1 MPNPN
6 PALLPSP
13 ALFDVTTVAKAP
25 VEGTIERV
33 ALEELELAPNPRKHI
48 THDSIHSLA
57 GLLMRTGQLIPCI
70 GHRPDPDQ
78 PTVLLY
84 DGQRRLL
91 AAKAS
96 HELAGT
102 DGFEALAPVRTLIV
116 LLLDHEPTPDE
127 IRRIQAQANQREELG
142 LVDQQQ
148 QFADCW
154 HARAGLPEDERILA
168 VCADLGITPKRAH
181 NLRRQLTLPE
191 PIRERVAERPT
202 GHQLSVT
209 MANRLADMHEIA
221 PNLTQAVAKRITST
235 DLHDSALRDLGAF
248 VHRTIVEDEHT
259 YAVRIDDGAMLD
271 AAEHIERARTHL
283 TATERE
289 QLAHILAC
297 EPDKV
302 DRELDTLTARAKT
315 KALKLTITPQTR
327 DRARAGRFAYV
338 HQRGQDFA
346 DGIWVVNPLFIIDL
360 AHEQLANHET
370 DQPAREEAFFAGA
383 GLDDDEL
390 RAAGQED
397 RERRNA
403 QRLRQAEA
411 TNSNLGLGHD
421 LRAGLMDPTPGQLH
435 ALKAI
440 ICHLLARHY
449 RDVIAY
455 GAGWT
460 RPGPPAADRRHRPP
474 RTPPTRRDPRRRT
487 RARAQR
493 PGPPPRDRTTH
504 RQLGLR
510 VRTRPRRRHPHQ
522 NARHRPHGPQAR
534 RRAAGR
540 TQPATRRGLGVPPT
554 HALPTPRDPSPR
566 HVRVR
571 RAAGDHRRTRRPPRG
586 VRPRVPRPRRRHRA
600 HSRVTNGANADLPSC
615 QHAGREA
622 GGRRVLFCA
631 LRGCPARPVAL
642 ARHPAARRRRRGFS
656 HRLLRRVP
664 RARARQGL
672 ACTG

>member
-1 MPNPN
+1 MRNPN

-13 ALFDVTTVAKAP
+13 ALFDVTTVAQAP
-25 VEGTIERV
+25 VEGTIQRV
-33 ALEELELAPNPRKHI
+33 PLEDLELAPNPRKHI
-48 THDSIHSLA
+48 THDSIRSLA
-57 GLLMRTGQLIPCI
+57 ALLMRTGQLIPCI
-70 GHRPDPDQ
+70 GHQPDPDH

-91 AAKAS
+91 AATAS
-96 HELAGT
+96 HQLTGT
-102 DGFEALAPVRTLIV
+102 DGFEGLAPVRTLIV

-142 LVDQQQ
+142 LRDQQQ

-154 HARAGLPEDERILA
+154 HARAGLAEDDRVLA
-168 VCADLGITPKRAH
+168 VCADLGISPKRAH
-181 NLRRQLTLPE
+181 NLRRQLTLPD
-191 PIRERVAERPT
+191 PIRQRVAERPA

-271 AAEHIERARTHL
+271 AAEHIERARQQL
-283 TATERE
+283 TATDRE
-289 QLAHILAC
+289 QLVQILSC
-297 EPDKV
+297 EPDKL

-315 KALKLTITPQTR
+315 KALKIKITPETR

-338 HQRGQDFA
+338 HPRGQDFA
-346 DGIWVVNPLFIIDL
+346 DGIWVINPLFIIDL
-360 AHEQLANHET
+360 VHEQLASHEG
-370 DQPAREEAFFAGA
+370 DQPAREEAFFAG
-383 GLDDDEL
+383 GRLDDNEL

-421 LRAGLMDPTPGQLH
+421 LRTGLLDPTPGQLH

-440 ICHLLARHY
+440 ICHLLAKHY

-460 RPGPPAADRRHRPP
+460 NQDRQQPIGDTGRHEPRQPDAILDAEMQRALEDPDPLRGIAHLTASWAAAFTLDPDG
-474 RTPPTRRDPRRRT
+474 PTRTKTLGTERM
-487 RARAQR
+487 A
-493 PGPPPRDRTTH
+493 
-504 RQLGLR
+504 RQLADALPGGANPL
-510 VRTRPRRRHPHQ
+510 
-522 NARHRPHGPQAR
+522 
-534 RRAAGR
+534 RAAVWDFLR
-540 TQPATRRGLGVPPT
+540 PML
-554 HALPTPRDPSPR
+554 SPR
-566 HVRVR
+566 L
-571 RAAGDHRRTRRPPRG
+571 AALHRDTFVFDQPLE
-586 VRPRVPRPRRRHRA
+586 
-600 HSRVTNGANADLPSC
+600 TT
-615 QHAGREA
+615 
-622 GGRRVLFCA
+622 
-631 LRGCPARPVAL
+631 VAL
-642 ARHPAARRRRRGFS
+642 AVHRAESDLAELDLGNDTDVAA
-656 HRLLRRVP
+656 
-664 RARARQGL
+664 A
-672 ACTG
+672 

>member
-1 MPNPN
+1 MHNPN

-70 GHRPDPDQ
+70 GHRPDLDQ

-91 AAKAS
+91 AVKAS

-102 DGFEALAPVRTLIV
+102 DGFEGLAPVRTLIV

-127 IRRIQAQANQREELG
+127 IRRIQAQANQREELS
-142 LVDQQQ
+142 LQDQQQ

-154 HARAGLPEDERILA
+154 HARSGLPDDDRVLA

-191 PIRERVAERPT
+191 PIRERVAERPN
-202 GHQLSVT
+202 GHQLSVR

-221 PNLTQAVAKRITST
+221 PDLTQAVAKRITSS

-289 QLAHILAC
+289 QLAHGLAC

-360 AHEQLANHET
+360 VNEQLANHEN

-383 GLDDDEL
+383 GLDEDEL

-440 ICHLLARHY
+440 VCHLLAKHY

-460 RPGPPAADRRHRPP
+460 NQDRQQPIGDTGRREPRQPDAILDAELERALNDPDPLRGIAQLTASWASAFALDPDGITRTKTLGTDRMARKLADALPGGHSP
-474 RTPPTRRDPRRRT
+474 
-487 RARAQR
+487 
-493 PGPPPRDRTTH
+493 
-504 RQLGLR
+504 L
-510 VRTRPRRRHPHQ
+510 
-522 NARHRPHGPQAR
+522 
-534 RRAAGR
+534 RAAVWEFLR
-540 TQPATRRGLGVPPT
+540 PML
-554 HALPTPRDPSPR
+554 SPR
-566 HVRVR
+566 LATLHRDTFVFDEPLETTVEL
-571 RAAGDHRRTRRPPRG
+571 AAHRG
-586 VRPRVPRPRRRHRA
+586 E
-600 HSRVTNGANADLPSC
+600 SDLADLDL
-615 QHAGREA
+615 GDD
-622 GGRRVLFCA
+622 
-631 LRGCPARPVAL
+631 
-642 ARHPAARRRRRGFS
+642 AA
-656 HRLLRRVP
+656 
-664 RARARQGL
+664 AA
-672 ACTG
+672 